1 MNHHTTPIR
10 TYFVVYAVLLVL
22 LVLTVA
28 VAYLDLGPWGVILAL
43 TIAIAK
49 ALLVI
54 LYFMHVRTSN
64 PLVWVFA
71 GAGFFWLVILL
82 AGTIQDYLSRS
93 WIGS

>member
-22 LVLTVA
+22 LALTVL

-43 TIAIAK
+43 AIAIVK

-54 LYFMHVRTSN
+54 LYFMHVRASN

-71 GAGFFWLVILL
+71 GAGFLWLAILL
-82 AGTIQDYLSRS
+82 AGIMQDYISRG